1 MARMMKM
8 NIMEIMQ
15 YIRIKNSDMLKINYL
30 II

>member
-1 MARMMKM
+1 MARMMRM